1 MFNTPKDV
9 LLLAEA
15 YDKVLMNDDEAAKR
29 IAEKIKGTPNLS
41 VPTIKQYVAKYL
53 EMVGKNPTD
62 VDYIAANVYDILHQ
76 QGLVESKK
84 SMKKKPDYMDLDKD
98 SNKKESMKKAAKDD
112 KKMKKIKKESLT
124 FRELYASVING

>member
-15 YDKVLMNDDEAAKR
+15 YNQVLMSDEDAARK

-62 VDYIAANVYDILHQ
+62 VDHIAANVYDILQQ
-76 QGLVESKK
+76 QGLVESKAK
-84 SMKKKPDYMDLDKD
+84 SKKKKPDADGDGVPDWADKHPG
-98 SNKKESMKKAAKDD
+98 KDD
-112 KKMKKIKKESLT
+112 HNLKPKKESLT
-124 FRELYASVING
+124 FRELYASVIND